1 MRIRFGGKLTGNLL
15 EDKQWPTDITPAVVA
30 WALALERGQSDPM
43 VESHPGPKAM
53 KVRFAY
59 KDSLDGKQV

>member
-1 MRIRFGGKLTGNLL
+1 
-15 EDKQWPTDITPAVVA
+15 WPTDITPAVVA